1 MAMVSICVPAY
12 NNLSCVQR
20 LLHSIAGQDYTD
32 FEIIITDDSTNP
44 EIEDYIHGIQKEE
57 KHTPFGGIRS
67 KIRYQHNEK
76 PLGHIFNWNEA
87 LSLAEGEYIKIMFS
101 DDWFARKDSLK
112 KMVGLLEDHKDASL
126 AFCGTGQVLIKKDKR
141 DKEELIRERAASG
154 EFIKRLQMDY
164 RSLFL
169 GNEIGAPS
177 ATIYR
182 NGYFRFDEKSN
193 WASDMFLYFDILEK
207 NPVFA
212 WTDAPLI
219 NIGEHEDQYTNM
231 FCERDERKY
240 GDYRYMYEKYK
251 LSASND
257 CKEYFLREFLLPYG
271 KGNKAAAA
279 CGIDPGEYRI
289 ERIKY
294 LWNAKI
300 KAYWNAGIRK
310 IRKMLK

>member
-1 MAMVSICVPAY
+1 MAKVSICVPAY

-20 LLHSIAGQDYTD
+20 LLNSIAGQDYTD
-32 FEIIITDDSTNP
+32 FEVIITDDSTNG
-44 EIEDYIHGIQKEE
+44 EIEDYIHAMQTETDHTLPDEIQAQ
-57 KHTPFGGIRS
+57 
-67 KIRYQHNEK
+67 IRYQHNAK

-101 DDWFARKDSLK
+101 DDWFSRADSLG
-112 KMVGLLEDHKDASL
+112 KMIGMLEDNPDASL
-126 AFCGTGQVLIKKDKR
+126 AFCGTGQVLLR
-141 DKEELIRERAASG
+141 GDKEELLRERSASE
-154 EFIKRLQMDY
+154 EFIVRLRKDY

-182 NGYFRFDEKSN
+182 NGHFRFDEKSN

-212 WTDAPLI
+212 WTDEALI
-219 NIGEHEDQYTNM
+219 NIGEHEEQYTNM
-231 FCERDERKY
+231 FRERDERKY
-240 GDYRYMYEKYK
+240 EDYRYMYEKYE
-251 LSASND
+251 LSANDD

-271 KGNKAAAA
+271 KGSKAAAA
-279 CGIDPGEYRI
+279 CGIEPGVYRK
-289 ERIKY
+289 EKIKY
-294 LWNAKI
+294 LRDAKI

-310 IRKMLK
+310 IGKILK

>member
-1 MAMVSICVPAY
+1 MTKVSICVPAY

-20 LLHSIAGQDYTD
+20 LLNSIAGQDYTD
-32 FEIIITDDSTNP
+32 FEIIITDDSTNG
-44 EIEDYIHGIQKEE
+44 ELENYIHTIQSETA
-57 KHTPFGGIRS
+57 HVLPIGMQA
-67 KIRYQHNEK
+67 KIRYRHNAK

-101 DDWFARKDSLK
+101 DDWFSRADSLG
-112 KMVGLLEDHKDASL
+112 KMVGMLEDNKDASL
-126 AFCGTGQVLIKKDKR
+126 AFCGTGQVLLGG
-141 DKEELIRERAASG
+141 DKEELLRERAAS
-154 EFIKRLQMDY
+154 EAFIGQLRKDY
-164 RSLFL
+164 RYLFL

-182 NGYFRFDEKSN
+182 NDQFRFDEKSN

-212 WTDAPLI
+212 WTDEALI
-219 NIGEHEDQYTNM
+219 NIGEHEEQYTNM
-231 FCERDERKY
+231 FRERDERKY
-240 GDYRYMYEKYK
+240 EDYRYMYEKYE
-251 LSASND
+251 LSANDD

-271 KGNKAAAA
+271 KGSKAAAA
-279 CGIDPGEYRI
+279 CGIEPGVYRK

-294 LWNAKI
+294 LRDAKI

-310 IRKMLK
+310 IGKILK

>member
-1 MAMVSICVPAY
+1 MTKVSICVPVY

-20 LLHSIAGQDYTD
+20 LMNSIARQDYTD
-32 FEIIITDDSTNP
+32 FEIIITDDSTNR
-44 EIEDYIHGIQKEE
+44 EIEDYIHGILNGKD
-57 KHTPFGGIRS
+57 HAHLAGIQA

-101 DDWFARKDSLK
+101 DDWFSSGDSLA
-112 KMVGLLEDHKDASL
+112 KMVWLLEDNKEAAL
-126 AFCGTGQVLIKKDKR
+126 AFCGTGQVLIKGE
-141 DKEELIRERAASG
+141 KEELLRERAASQ
-154 EFIKRLQMDY
+154 EFIRQLQKDY
-164 RSLFL
+164 RYLFL

-182 NGYFRFDEKSN
+182 NGDFRFDEKSN
-193 WASDMFLYFDILEK
+193 WASDMFLYFEILEK
-207 NPVFA
+207 NPCFA
-212 WTDAPLI
+212 WTEEPLI

-231 FCERDERKY
+231 FRERDERKY
-240 GDYRYMYEKYK
+240 ADYRYMYEKYE
-251 LSASND
+251 LSANDD
-257 CKEYFLREFLLPYG
+257 CKEYFFREFLLPYG
-271 KGNKAAAA
+271 KGSKAAAA
-279 CGIDPGEYRI
+279 CGIEPGAYRK

-310 IRKMLK
+310 IRKILK